1 MCFLSLFCSGFTDE
15 QIFETKTVRIG
26 DDVNMSCPRRASGS
40 LFWIKFGSGNFPE
53 ILGKTF
59 RSEFVRHRIRV
70 ETEPGTLVLYISKA
84 KSSDSAFYY
93 CVKILQQNITFLKG
107 TNLRVEGPSV
117 STVPPSDPVLPGDSV
132 TLQCSILHD
141 SEKKTCP
148 DEDSMFCCAESHQ
161 SHPSLIYTQDNRRD
175 ENEGISTKKC
185 FYSYFK
191 NISSSDART
200 CRCAVVTCVEIF
212 LGNKSS
218 EVNTQDTLDSMKIN
232 TTLYLLCAAL
242 ALSLLVVAFVIY
254 SIKKLKRESHA
265 YCDGKQSHSYIN
277 VSISRWQNWIYIY
290 FVFSFKIQLQLFCKQ
305 IHQTVEFRKT
315 SRYL

>member
-1 MCFLSLFCSGFTDE
+1 MQTVFYSLLMLAMVCFTDE

-53 ILGKTF
+53 ILRKTF
-59 RSEFVRHRIRV
+59 RSEFSHQLNRV
-70 ETEPGTLVLYISKA
+70 KTEPGTLVLYISKA
-84 KSSDSAFYY
+84 KLSHSALYY

-107 TNLRVEGPSV
+107 TNLRVEGSSV
-117 STVPPSDPVLPGDSV
+117 STVPPSDPVPPGDSV

-200 CRCAVVTCVEIF
+200 CRCAAVTCVEIF

-218 EVNTQDTLDSMKIN
+218 EVNSQADTLDSMKIN
-232 TTLYLLCAAL
+232 MALYLLCAAL
-242 ALSLLVVAFVIY
+242 ALSLLVIAFLIY
-254 SIKKLKRESHA
+254 SVKKLKRESHA

-277 VSISRWQNWIYIY
+277 VSISRWQNWIYIHI
-290 FVFSFKIQLQLFCKQ
+290 VFLF
-305 IHQTVEFRKT
+305 
-315 SRYL
+315 